1 MRIGFDFRMGG
12 SINSGIGRYVFEL
25 LKQVLK
31 NDDKNE
37 YFIFYNKF
45 NVDEEDLK
53 KLSKFSSVTLVATSI
68 RHYSLMEQLLLPR
81 ILKKYNLDLM
91 HFPNFNVP
99 VFYKGKYV
107 VTIHDMVHHKI
118 SGHKKSHWLHFQ
130 AYKYI
135 IQKAA
140 ERADKIITVTHFA
153 KTEIVNFLHVRPEKI
168 EVIYEAPSLEPVS
181 PQFVEKTKKLLLLHR
196 PYFLFVGTMERK
208 KNIIMLAKG
217 FDLFLDKT
225 NLNMDLVFAGKVDR
239 HYPEIKFEAL
249 YIKHKDRLV
258 FTDYVENDTLSAL
271 YQGAYAFATASL
283 HEGFGLPGVEAMQ
296 FGLPIL
302 AS

>member
-81 ILKKYNLDLM
+81 ILKKYNLDL
-91 HFPNFNVP
+91 
-99 VFYKGKYV
+99 
-107 VTIHDMVHHKI
+107 VHHKI

-153 KTEIVNFLHVRPEKI
+153 KTEIVNFL
-168 EVIYEAPSLEPVS
+168 
-181 PQFVEKTKKLLLLHR
+181 
-196 PYFLFVGTMERK
+196 
-208 KNIIMLAKG
+208 
-217 FDLFLDKT
+217 
-225 NLNMDLVFAGKVDR
+225 
-239 HYPEIKFEAL
+239 
-249 YIKHKDRLV
+249 
-258 FTDYVENDTLSAL
+258 
-271 YQGAYAFATASL
+271 
-283 HEGFGLPGVEAMQ
+283 
-296 FGLPIL
+296 
-302 AS
+302 